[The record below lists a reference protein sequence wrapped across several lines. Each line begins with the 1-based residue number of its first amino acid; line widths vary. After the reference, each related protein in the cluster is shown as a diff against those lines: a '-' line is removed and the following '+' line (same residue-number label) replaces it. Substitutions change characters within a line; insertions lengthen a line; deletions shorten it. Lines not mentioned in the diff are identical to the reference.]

1 MKTAVLIMSGGQGK
15 RFGAKSGKQ
24 LYEYKRKPIMF
35 YTIKKFQGLV
45 DKIVVIIDPAAKE
58 ALLKN
63 FNKHKIKVDAVV
75 DGGKERYDS
84 VRNGLEYLRNDPEIN
99 YVLIHDGARPNVSK
113 SLIENMIA
121 AVKKYG
127 AVIPVVPVKDTIK
140 KINDDKVV
148 ETIPRQGLFN
158 VQTPQCFEKQLIIKA
173 YDSVDLSG
181 CTDDAMVVEKMGGIV
196 RTVLGEENNIKITT
210 KEDLKY
216 LK

>member
-1 MKTAVLIMSGGQGK
+1 MSGGQGK
-15 RFGAKSGKQ
+15 RFGSKLGKQ

-45 DKIVVIIDPAAKE
+45 DKIIVIIDPAAKDQ
-58 ALLKN
+58 LVKQLK
-63 FNKHKIKVDAVV
+63 KHKLKTDAVI

-84 VRNGLEYLRNDPEIN
+84 VRNGLEYLRNDTEIE

-113 SLIENMIA
+113 TLIENMIA

-140 KINDDKVV
+140 KIEGDKVV

-158 VQTPQCFEKQLIIKA
+158 VQTPQCFEKQIILKA

-181 CTDDAMVVEKMGGIV
+181 CTDDAMVVEKMGGVVKTI
-196 RTVLGEENNIKITT
+196 LGEEDNIKITT